1 MLEQMRQQSRSLL
14 IYLLFSIVIVVF
26 IVNFGPQSI
35 GGCGMRMPHRVT
47 ESAAQVDGRTL
58 TLKDWTYAYTVL
70 NAASISPQQAKQI
83 RLKETIMD
91 LLIDRELL
99 AGEAAR
105 LGFHVGE
112 DEVEDL
118 IAESKMISM
127 GREQRLPYAES
138 EGKFSYDNFRKFVQ
152 YHLGM
157 SPKSFI
163 EQQRRELMAAR
174 MRDLLRAGVGVS
186 ADEVKESYLRQSDR
200 VNLEYLRFPIH
211 RYENEVELRPEEI
224 ASWSKAN
231 DDKLKKLYEQRKT
244 ALYDKQPR
252 QRKLRFLLVAV
263 PSDADPDKTAEAGKR
278 ADGLAAR
285 VRKGEPLAKLAKA
298 SSDDAL
304 SRARG
309 GDLGWQR
316 KGGTTLGSEVEDKVW
331 AAKDGELV
339 GPVKIAGGLALV
351 VPEATREG
359 DISFEHARTEIAES
373 ELRQERSQARAKT
386 AADAALA
393 KAKAEPSKSLKDLF
407 PAPENDE
414 KASKNDTIHAEET
427 GLYSRRGAMVQ
438 GIGPAATLAKAAFE
452 LSSEAPL
459 AGPFQ
464 ELGSFIVVKLKE
476 HMKPD
481 MAEFEKEK
489 QRLADDAAQRKAQMV
504 VMDWARRRCQE
515 VKEAKK
521 IDVNLDLLRYEGGP
535 EGAVSYE
542 PCSPPSF

>member
-1 MLEQMRQQSRSLL
+1 
-14 IYLLFSIVIVVF
+14 
-26 IVNFGPQSI
+26 
-35 GGCGMRMPHRVT
+35 
-47 ESAAQVDGRTL
+47 
-58 TLKDWTYAYTVL
+58 
-70 NAASISPQQAKQI
+70 
-83 RLKETIMD
+83 
-91 LLIDRELL
+91 
-99 AGEAAR
+99 
-105 LGFHVGE
+105 
-112 DEVEDL
+112 
-118 IAESKMISM
+118 
-127 GREQRLPYAES
+127 
-138 EGKFSYDNFRKFVQ
+138 
-152 YHLGM
+152 M

-163 EQQRRELMAAR
+163 EQQRREIMAAR

-186 ADEVKESYLRQSDR
+186 ADEVKQNYLRQSDR

-211 RYENEVELRPEEI
+211 RYENEVELRPDEI
-224 ASWSKAN
+224 ATWSKAN

-263 PSDADPDKTAEAGKR
+263 PSDADPDKTAETEKR
-278 ADGLAAR
+278 AEALAGR
-285 VRKGEPLAKLAKA
+285 VRKGEALAKLAKA
-298 SSDDAL
+298 SSDDAI

-359 DISFEHARTEIAES
+359 DISFEQARLEIGES
-373 ELRQERSQARAKT
+373 ELRQERSQARAKA

-414 KASKNDTIHAEET
+414 KASRNDSLHAEET
-427 GLYSRRGAMVQ
+427 GLYSRRGSMVQ

-504 VMDWARRRCQE
+504 VMDWARRRCLE
-515 VKEAKK
+515 AKEAKK
-521 IDVNLDLLRYEGGP
+521 IAVNLDLLRYEGGP
-535 EGAVSYE
+535 EGAVAYE

>member
-58 TLKDWTYAYTVL
+58 SLKDWTYAYTVL
-70 NAASISPQQAKQI
+70 NVASIPPQQAKQM

-99 AGEAAR
+99 AAEAER
-105 LGFHVGE
+105 LGFRVGT

-118 IAESKMISM
+118 IAEAKMFSM
-127 GREQRLPYAES
+127 GREQKLPYVEH

-163 EQQRRELMAAR
+163 EQQRREIMAAR
-174 MRDLLRAGVGVS
+174 MRDLLRSGIGVS
-186 ADEVKESYLRQSDR
+186 ADEVKENYLRQSDR
-200 VNLEYLRFPIH
+200 VNLEYVRFPIH
-211 RYENEVELRPEEI
+211 RYENEVELRPDEI
-224 ASWSKAN
+224 VAYSKAN
-231 DDKLKKLYEQRKT
+231 DEKLKKLYEQRRT
-244 ALYDKQPR
+244 ALYEKQPK

-263 PSDADPDKTAEAGKR
+263 PSDADPDKLAEAGKR
-278 ADGLAAR
+278 ADALAVR

-298 SSDDAL
+298 SSDDAN

-351 VPEATREG
+351 VPEAMREG
-359 DISFEHARTEIAES
+359 DIPFEQARLEIAES
-373 ELRQERSQARAKT
+373 ELRQERSQARAKI
-386 AADAALA
+386 AAEAALA
-393 KAKAEPSKSLKDLF
+393 KAKAEPGKSLKDLF
-407 PAPENDE
+407 PAPDSDQ
-414 KASKNDTIHAEET
+414 KGSKKETFQAEET
-427 GLYSRRGAMVQ
+427 GLFARRGSMVQ
-438 GIGPAATLAKAAFE
+438 GIGPAATVAKAAFE
-452 LSSEAPL
+452 LTREAPL
-459 AGPFQ
+459 GGPFQ

-476 HMKPD
+476 HMRPD
-481 MAEFEKEK
+481 LAEFEKEK
-489 QRLADDAAQRKAQMV
+489 LRMVDDAIQQKAQAV
-504 VMDWARRRCQE
+504 VMDWARQRCQE
-515 VKEAKK
+515 AKEAKK

-535 EGAVSYE
+535 EGAVAYE
-542 PCSPPSF
+542 PCSPPRF